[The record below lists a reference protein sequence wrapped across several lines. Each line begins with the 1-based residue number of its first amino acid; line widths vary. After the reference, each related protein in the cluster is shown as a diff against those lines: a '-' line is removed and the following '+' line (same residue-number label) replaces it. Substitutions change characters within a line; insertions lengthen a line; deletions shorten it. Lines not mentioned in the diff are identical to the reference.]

1 MDTEV
6 IGLRKAF
13 KMRRVICS
21 PNKTSAWV
29 VKLLQITREFKTQLS
44 IYRAANRH
52 PRTPRLARWLLL
64 AVIAYAASPIDLI
77 PDFVPVLRH
86 PDDLIVTPALVVL
99 AVRLSPEKVM
109 FECKNLKF
117 QSATSAPKLESPL

>member
-1 MDTEV
+1 VRPFGTPEHRGWLDGFCLPLSRT
-6 IGLRKAF
+6 
-13 KMRRVICS
+13 
-21 PNKTSAWV
+21 
-29 VKLLQITREFKTQLS
+29 LL
-44 IYRAANRH
+44 H
-52 PRTPRLARWLLL
+52 RL
-64 AVIAYAASPIDLI
+64 ISF

-86 PDDLIVTPALVVL
+86 LDNLIVTPALVVL